1 MSNWVPPD
9 SQPVSRV
16 PQVHAGRAD
25 EKPVISSVDA
35 TMRQLVDH
43 VVDGVP
49 GVTGAL
55 IASVDGFVLA
65 SRLPTVVEYDESALA
80 AMSAAM
86 LGLAN
91 RLVRLGGVAP
101 VEVSHHRSELAQV
114 SVFAVGGSAA
124 LTIIATSDADANRV
138 DRVGREVAQGL
149 LHAFDQS

>member
-1 MSNWVPPD
+1 M
-9 SQPVSRV
+9 
-16 PQVHAGRAD
+16 
-25 EKPVISSVDA
+25 ISSIDA

-86 LGLAN
+86 LGLSN
-91 RLVRLGGVAP
+91 RLVRLGGPAP
-101 VEVSHHRSELAQV
+101 VDVSHHHSAQAQV
-114 SVFAVGGSAA
+114 SVFAVGTSAA
-124 LTIIATSDADANRV
+124 LTIIATDAADASRI
-138 DRVGREVAQGL
+138 DRIGREVAQGL
-149 LHAFDQS
+149 VHAFQQP

>member
-1 MSNWVPPD
+1 MSDWVPPHTA
-9 SQPVSRV
+9 PVSRV
-16 PQVHAGRAD
+16 PQVARPDAD

-91 RLVRLGGVAP
+91 RLVRLGGPAAVD
-101 VEVSHHRSELAQV
+101 VSHHVSAQAQI

-124 LTIIATSDADANRV
+124 LTIIATCDADASRI